1 MNWQLLK
8 PMAEL
13 GLLLVWAV
21 SPSVVASEQ
30 ELAGIEVIRDT
41 CPECLIP
48 GGTHVMPYQ
57 RPPAYLVCTSATR
70 YFDDELQADLT
81 RELNVSAKHQLL
93 EFLAVDSDSPSSEE
107 SSEEIELVLEG
118 GLSPD
123 LTWWDRDEFCGLYFI
138 PWNKIV
144 RVPANAGETTSKRQ
158 PDEVDETPVLLLLR
172 GRELRLS
179 EKYEEATEIFK
190 ELRKLYPLTTEAR
203 RGLHEIYLVKS
214 AKQRKF
220 IEIKGR
226 K

>member
-1 MNWQLLK
+1 MNWQRLK

-13 GLLLVWAV
+13 GLLLIWAA

-41 CPECLIP
+41 CPECLSP
-48 GGTHVMPYQ
+48 GGTHVLPYQ

-93 EFLAVDSDSPSSEE
+93 EFLAVDSGSPSSEK
-107 SSEEIELVLEG
+107 IELVLEG

-123 LTWWDRDEFCGLYFI
+123 LTWWNQDELCGLYFI
-138 PWNKIV
+138 ACNKIITAPV
-144 RVPANAGETTSKRQ
+144 NTGDAIGKPH
-158 PDEVDETPVLLLLR
+158 PDDVNETPVLLLLR

-190 ELRKLYPLTTEAR
+190 ELRRLYPLTTEAR